1 MHDLDGRHDATARR
15 ASGTNRSVPA
25 AEASNHQA
33 EHGASGSKR
42 DSEGKREHGDA
53 GDLIHGRQLL

>member
-1 MHDLDGRHDATARR
+1 MPRLDVPEERIE
-15 ASGTNRSVPA
+15 SVPA